1 MAIPKSVIKVS
12 KDGNVTFKSNVNAV
26 EYTLTELTR
35 GALRD
40 VGRFVAKQFRLSFYS
55 HFKKYN
61 GAVGRGAGYV
71 VWRKDNTLKV
81 GIAKMWKGTTIG
93 QTAISQELGS
103 NLTGEKKLGL
113 LRKAVMNNIPKII
126 EIESKYLSEL
136 SKDVPNIKGL
146 SEETY
151 EE

>member
-1 MAIPKSVIKVS
+1 MGVPKSVTKVS
-12 KDGNVTFKSNVNAV
+12 KDGNVKFTSNVNTV
-26 EYTLTELTR
+26 EYTITELTR

-40 VGRFVAKQFRLSFYS
+40 VGKFVAKQFRISFYS
-55 HFKKYN
+55 HFKKFN

-81 GIAKMWKGTTIG
+81 GIAKMWKGVTIG
-93 QTAISQELGS
+93 QSAISQELGS

-113 LRKAVMNNIPKII
+113 LRKAVMNNISTII

-136 SKDVPNIKGL
+136 NKDKPSLAGV
-146 SEETY
+146 SEEDY